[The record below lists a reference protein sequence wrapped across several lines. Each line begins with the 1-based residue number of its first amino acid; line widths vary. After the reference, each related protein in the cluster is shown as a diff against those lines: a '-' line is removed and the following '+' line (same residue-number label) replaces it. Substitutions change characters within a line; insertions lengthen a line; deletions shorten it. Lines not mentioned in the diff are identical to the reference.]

1 MLFRGLAAAMGK
13 KVSHSFQKAICDFGR
28 ISEKAILADCLLKFF
43 YSLYIEGSTRPRRFN
58 AMSLLVCMNSVINEW
73 ELAYARAESAG

>member
-13 KVSHSFQKAICDFGR
+13 KVSHSFQKAIRDFGR

-43 YSLYIEGSTRPRRFN
+43 YSLYIEGSTRPPT
-58 AMSLLVCMNSVINEW
+58 V
-73 ELAYARAESAG
+73 